1 MKCAENKNLTF
12 AGLQRRS
19 FVNAVF
25 AATNYLDNLQEIR
38 KKIENH
44 TDHTDQC
51 ARSENK

>member
-1 MKCAENKNLTF
+1 MKCAENKNLTV

-25 AATNYLDNLQEIR
+25 ATTNYLDNLQAIR
-38 KKIENH
+38 KKFENYI
-44 TDHTDQC
+44 DHTYQC